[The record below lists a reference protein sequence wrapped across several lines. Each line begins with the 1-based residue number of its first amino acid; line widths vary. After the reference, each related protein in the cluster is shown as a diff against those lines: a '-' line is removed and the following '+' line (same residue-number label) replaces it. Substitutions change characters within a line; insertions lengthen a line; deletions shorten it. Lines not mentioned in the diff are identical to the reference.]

1 MTITKLAWRDLV
13 PDTESYQELFA
24 QPDLTKENEF
34 ILSDTQPRLHY
45 ALEQVL
51 SPWAT
56 SPFMLLKAPEEA
68 EYLTLL
74 GDAMRQLRSETNDVF
89 GGHYRIAGQHIT
101 FTPADEADG
110 LFASKGDVITANWA
124 EAEQLFGCLRQFNGE
139 LTLQPGLV
147 HRANG
152 GVLIISLRTL
162 LSQPLLWMRLKTIVT
177 QQRFDWVSYDESR
190 PLPVAVP
197 SMPLSLTVVLT
208 GDRESLADFQEMEPE
223 LAEQAIYSEFEDT
236 LQITDADDMAQ
247 WCQWVMGLAQ
257 RASLPTPAPD
267 AWPGLIR
274 EAVRYTGD
282 QETLPLSPLWIA
294 RQLREV
300 GVISGDAAFS
310 GEQLSQM
317 LAQRG

>member
-24 QPDLTKENEF
+24 QPDLAKEHEF

-56 SPFMLLKAPEEA
+56 APFMLLKAPEEA
-68 EYLTLL
+68 EYLTLF
-74 GDAMRQLRSETNDVF
+74 GDAVRQLK
-89 GGHYRIAGQHIT
+89 
-101 FTPADEADG
+101 PEANA
-110 LFASKGDVITANWA
+110 LFAAKGEVITANWV

-139 LTLQPGLV
+139 LSLQPGLV

-162 LSQPLLWMRLKTIVT
+162 LSQPLLWMRLKTIVH
-177 QQRFDWVSYDESR
+177 QQRFDWVGYDESR
-190 PLPVAVP
+190 PLPVSVP

-223 LAEQAIYSEFEDT
+223 LAEQAVYSEYEDNI
-236 LQITDADDMAQ
+236 QIADADDMAQ
-247 WCQWVMGLAQ
+247 WCQWVMAVAE
-257 RASLPTPAPD
+257 RFALPTPAAD

-274 EAVRYTGD
+274 E
-282 QETLPLSPLWIA
+282 
-294 RQLREV
+294 V
-300 GVISGDAAFS
+300 GS
-310 GEQLSQM
+310 LY
-317 LAQRG
+317 R